1 MLFVDILDRKE
12 GFLDCTKVIFNKS
25 VKFTFLSKGLV
36 HGFGQKWKIS
46 SSFVFEKNKTINIV

>member
-12 GFLDCTKVIFNKS
+12 GFLDCIKFIFNKS
-25 VKFTFLSKGLV
+25 VKFKFFSKGLV

-46 SSFVFEKNKTINIV
+46 SSFVFEKNKFYTV